1 MRVLPVLVRADF
13 DLAATDLV
21 RVLTVVPFE
30 AAVADLFDL
39 VDLAAECSIFLSIF
53 LMPCLDRIFED
64 DDAWPLDAL
73 DRFAVDMDSIDAWAS
88 IADLFD
94 LVDLAAE
101 CSIFL
106 SIFLMPCLD
115 RIFEDDD
122 AWPLDALD
130 RFAVDMDSID
140 ASASPR
146 RPDRCVIADLATIL
160 AASSARRK
168 ECIHSA
174 R

>member
-1 MRVLPVLVRADF
+1 MRALPVLVRADF

-30 AAVADLFDL
+30 AAVAELFDL
-39 VDLAAECSIFLSIF
+39 VDLAAECS
-53 LMPCLDRIFED
+53 
-64 DDAWPLDAL
+64 
-73 DRFAVDMDSIDAWAS
+73 V
-88 IADLFD
+88 
-94 LVDLAAE
+94 
-101 CSIFL
+101 FL

>member
-1 MRVLPVLVRADF
+1 MRALPVLECV

-39 VDLAAECSIFLSIF
+39 MDLAAECSVFLSIF

-64 DDAWPLDAL
+64 DDACPL
-73 DRFAVDMDSIDAWAS
+73 DRFAVETDSIDAW
-88 IADLFD
+88 
-94 LVDLAAE
+94 E
-101 CSIFL
+101 
-106 SIFLMPCLD
+106 
-115 RIFEDDD
+115 
-122 AWPLDALD
+122 
-130 RFAVDMDSID
+130 
-140 ASASPR
+140 SPR
-146 RPDRCVIADLATIL
+146 SPDRCVITDLATIL
-160 AASSARRK
+160 VVSSARRN